1 MKVILGFWVSLCLF
15 LSLPFSVFAVSG
27 WTDAATVVELT
38 PTIHKRFHVRLDVSS
53 NPSGCKD
60 KKMFYQDYLT
70 TGAQFMF
77 HTLLEAAASGKLVRL
92 RVTGNCELNGY
103 SEISAV
109 TILP

>member
-1 MKVILGFWVSLCLF
+1 MMKFLQGCWVACL
-15 LSLPFSVFAVSG
+15 LLLLPFSAFGVSG

-38 PTIHKRFHVRLDVSS
+38 PTIHKRFHVRLNVSE

-60 KKMFYQDYLT
+60 KEMFYQDYLT

-77 HTLLEAAASGKLVRL
+77 RTLLEAVASGKQVQVH
-92 RVTGNCELNGY
+92 VTGNCELNGY
-103 SEISAV
+103 AEISAV